1 MSVPSRYNLT
11 AMFLRRLTSLLLA
24 LMLFA
29 AGGPAWA
36 GTTYTFNGAAVGSC
50 ALAGATYTCASLPL
64 TGWDDAMVIASGYTV
79 KITSDVSFGY
89 NHSLTMSGNAVLA
102 STGNLDISG
111 VKSDNLQISGG
122 TLVAANTF
130 SVGSVSQS
138 LTANIQAGDAHLGTG
153 SGLTLTGN
161 VTATGTV
168 DIATHATISGTIN
181 AATVNA
187 NPGAALVGD
196 VVATKSFT
204 LGSQGSVEG
213 NITAPVVSLLPAK
226 SVVTGNITAKVSLEL
241 GSHVSVEGNVVAGT
255 LTLNPAFA
263 TIDGSATV
271 DSAVLGS
278 HTRVTEIIHC
288 TGGTTAGRCDCVT
301 NNSGY
306 EVNTD
311 YGPRCEGNAVALDH
325 FVIGYDRTGSVCTP
339 STVTIT
345 ACANAACTSTYGGGA
360 NVVLAPTGQAVAIPA
375 SGSAQASVA
384 WPQTGINTLGL
395 TGATA
400 VNPTTCWRSGDAA
413 PGANCQ
419 VDVARAAYTLSLGT
433 AGGYTSEAPQTL
445 TVTALQQS
453 DNGSCVPL
461 FKNVQR
467 SAAFSCAYSNPST
480 GTAPVRLNNVVL
492 RGQATGSACDGGG
505 PSIALH
511 FNADG
516 VATLPLQYADAGKV
530 TVTINDTG
538 AGSPGTAS
546 VTPVFV
552 PAKFQIALPGGPYVA
567 GQGFKP
573 TVTALNASNNPTPN
587 FGRESP
593 GESVKLEAA
602 ACKPNTGNGQ
612 IHTSAQIDGG
622 VETFDATWSE
632 TGTID
637 LVASLQ
643 SGSYLGSKMAPLGA
657 TTNTMAPDC
666 SGAAGPFSPAY
677 FTVDVDPTWQRKAT
691 TTAGTSLQYYS
702 GEPAIKLTVTARN
715 LQNGVTQNYTGSYAH
730 DLTFTALDPAG
741 GALLGASGKFS
752 RSTGY
757 PASDLTGT
765 AQIRA
770 LDFGANGA
778 APGVATW
785 TGSFTFA
792 KSPSAQ
798 TRLRVRVSE
807 LPSLPHP
814 ASSAT
819 IPATVGAEPVL
830 MIRSGRVRLPSRF
843 GSAGMLLKI
852 PVSLEYYTGQT
863 WALNAED
870 STTAIPA
877 GAVLTG
883 PFSTDTDLGTINSD
897 ITAFANGTAT
907 LSLTPAKSNRGSIAF
922 ALDLGSDAVNTSC
935 YAAKLKITPTTSPAG
950 LPFLRSV
957 DASCT
962 AAGAVDP
969 SALATFG
976 VYAPET
982 KRIIHMR
989 EVFK

>member
-29 AGGPAWA
+29 AGGRAWA
-36 GTTYTFNGAAVGSC
+36 GTTYTFNGGAVGSC

-64 TGWDDAMVIASGYTV
+64 PEGDDAMVIAGGYTV
-79 KITSDVSFGY
+79 KITSDVNFGY
-89 NHSLTMSGNAVLA
+89 NHGLTMSGTAVLA
-102 STGNLDISG
+102 STGNLNIG
-111 VKSDNLQISGG
+111 GIATNNLKIKGG
-122 TLVAANTF
+122 TLVAGATF
-130 SVGSVSQS
+130 SVGAQNQT
-138 LTANIQAGDAHLGTG
+138 LTADVQAVAANLGTG
-153 SGLTLTGN
+153 SRLTLTGS

-168 DIATHATISGTIN
+168 TVGSHATINGPISG
-181 AATVNA
+181 ATVTTDSPVTLNG
-187 NPGAALVGD
+187 NI
-196 VVATKSFT
+196 VATKSFT
-204 LGSQGSVEG
+204 LASGSAVTG
-213 NITAPVVSLLPAK
+213 NVTAPIVSLLA
-226 SVVTGNITAKVSLEL
+226 SGSSVTGNVTATTSLQL
-241 GSHVSVEGNVVAGT
+241 GSSDTVTGDVTAGT
-255 LTLNPAFA
+255 LTLDSSDATIYGNA
-263 TIDGSATV
+263 TIDSGV
-271 DSAVLGS
+271 FNWHG
-278 HTRVTEIIHC
+278 RVTQTITC
-288 TGGTTAGRCDCVT
+288 SAGTAAGRCDCVT

-306 EVNTD
+306 DVNTAH
-311 YGPRCEGNAVALDH
+311 GPHCQGNAVALDH
-325 FVIGYDRTGSVCTP
+325 FVIGYDRTGSVCSP

-360 NVVLAPTGQAVAIPA
+360 NVILAPTGQTVAIPA

-384 WPQTGINTLGL
+384 WTQTGINTLGL
-395 TGATA
+395 TGATT

-453 DNGSCVPL
+453 NNGSCVPL

-467 SAAFSCAYSNPST
+467 SATFSCAYSNPST

-492 RGQATGSACDGGG
+492 RGQATGLACDGGG
-505 PSIALH
+505 PSIALN

-516 VATLPLQYADAGKV
+516 TATLPLQYADAGKV

-552 PAKFQIALPGGPYVA
+552 PAKFQIALPGGSYVA

-573 TVTALNASNNPTPN
+573 TVTALNASNNPTAN

-593 GESVKLEAA
+593 GESVKLDAA

-622 VETFDATWSE
+622 VETFDATWNE

-643 SGSYLGSKMAPLGA
+643 SGSYLGSGMAPLGA
-657 TTNTMAPDC
+657 TTNTVAPDC
-666 SGAAGPFSPAY
+666 SGAVGPFSPAY
-677 FTVDVDPTWQRKAT
+677 FTVDVDPAWQRKAS

-715 LQNGVTQNYTGSYAH
+715 LQNGVTRNYTGSYAH
-730 DLTFTALDPAG
+730 DLTFTALDPTG
-741 GALLGASGKFS
+741 GALVGASGKFS

-757 PASDLTGT
+757 PAADVTST

-792 KSPSAQ
+792 KNPTAQ
-798 TRLRVRVSE
+798 TRMRVRVSE
-807 LPSLPHP
+807 PPSLPHP

-819 IPATVGAEPVL
+819 IPAAVGAEPILV
-830 MIRSGRVRLPSRF
+830 IRSGRVRLPSRF
-843 GSAGMLLKI
+843 GSAATVLKI

-863 WALNAED
+863 WVLNAED
-870 STTAIPA
+870 STTLIPA
-877 GAVLTG
+877 GAVSTG
-883 PFSTDTDLGTINSD
+883 TTLGTIASG

-907 LSLTPAKSNRGSIAF
+907 LSLTPPAKSGRGSIPF
-922 ALDLGSDAVNTSC
+922 ALDLGSDAANTSC
-935 YAAKLKITPTTSPAG
+935 YAAKQAMTPATSPAG

-976 VYAPET
+976 VYAPES
-982 KRIIHMR
+982 KRVIHMR